1 MGLCDLLTHQN
12 ADPIIL
18 NKLPALF
25 STLIGYLKYVQH
37 IELKGMQNS
46 KKKELAYDSDSD
58 EEGQRLSNKDVLRI
72 FLDDNS
78 TTLPVINANDSDSDD
93 DEEDSDED
101 DDDYDDDD
109 DLLFSTDKVTLKIF
123 ITSFNPSH
131 HRMKLIIMPHIL
143 FLILNN
149 KMSLRF

>member
-37 IELKGMQNS
+37 IELKGAMQNP

-58 EEGQRLSNKDVLRI
+58 EEGQKLTNKDVLRI

-78 TTLPVINANDSDSDD
+78 TTMPVINANDSDDDSD
-93 DEEDSDED
+93 DEEDSDD
-101 DDDYDDDD
+101 DDGD
-109 DLLFSTDKVTLKIF
+109 
-123 ITSFNPSH
+123 
-131 HRMKLIIMPHIL
+131 
-143 FLILNN
+143 
-149 KMSLRF
+149 